1 VLWRDENGE
10 KRTIDEAR
18 LRYEIW
24 RQDAYYGAVPALWR
38 VLRQMSDDRFLAL
51 SQFLRHPAWEAAN
64 NGAERNRPW
73 YTLAEISWPRC
84 RPPRHRI
91 ARGLPSPQAGSPRSR
106 RRPQTANVSVPRC
119 TSPFGLANR
128 QQFAGW

>member
-24 RQDAYYGAVPALWR
+24 RQDAHYGAVPALWR

-73 YTLAEISWPRC
+73 YTLAEMSWPGVWAAEAPQC
-84 RPPRHRI
+84 PRVPLPASGVPAQSQAAPDRQRI
-91 ARGLPSPQAGSPRSR
+91 GATLH
-106 RRPQTANVSVPRC
+106 
-119 TSPFGLANR
+119 
-128 QQFAGW
+128 

>member
-1 VLWRDENGE
+1 MGTRTPALCPDHRSTRLYVLRVFVW
-10 KRTIDEAR
+10 

-51 SQFLRHPAWEAAN
+51 SQFLRHPTWEAAN
-64 NGAERNRPW
+64 NGAKRNRPW

-84 RPPRHRI
+84 RPPRHRS

-106 RRPQTANVSVPRC
+106 RRP
-119 TSPFGLANR
+119 
-128 QQFAGW
+128 